1 MGSWTV
7 ASRLRDLRYL
17 LPRRLVQAGV
27 LVLLAGG
34 NLWGWRVV
42 QGNLSHSRLLDS
54 VPLADP
60 FAVLQLLAAG
70 GMLTVDA
77 LLGGALVLV
86 FYALVGGR
94 TFCSWVCP
102 MNPVTDLANRIGR
115 NRSVARARGT
125 VRMGR
130 GTRYGVLGLALV
142 LSAILGVPAFETVSP
157 IGLLQRG
164 LVFGAGGA
172 WFAVAAVFLFD
183 LLVHANGFC
192 GHLCP
197 LGAFYAAVS
206 RFSLIRV
213 RHDHVKCTRCND
225 CLCVCPEPQILEL
238 VGQASGS
245 VLDGVC
251 TNCGRCLEVCH
262 DDALRFARR
271 DAALSLDSGGS

>member
-1 MGSWTV
+1 M
-7 ASRLRDLRYL
+7 ASRWHGLRYL
-17 LPRRLVQAGV
+17 IARRLVQAGV

-70 GMLTVDA
+70 GVLAADA
-77 LLGGALVLV
+77 LLGAAIVLV

-94 TFCSWVCP
+94 SFCAWVCP
-102 MNPVTDLANRIGR
+102 VNPVTDLANRLGR
-115 NRSVARARGT
+115 HRWPARARGT
-125 VRMGR
+125 VRLGR
-130 GTRYGVLGLALV
+130 GTRYGVLVLALV
-142 LSAILGVPAFETVSP
+142 LSAVLGVPAFETVSP
-157 IGLLQRG
+157 IGMLQRS
-164 LVFGAGGA
+164 LVFGVGGA
-172 WFAVAAVFLFD
+172 WLAVTAIFLFD
-183 LLVHANGFC
+183 LLVHPNGFC
-192 GHLCP
+192 GRLCP
-197 LGAFYAAVS
+197 LGAFYAAAS
-206 RFSLIRV
+206 RFSLVRV
-213 RHDHVKCTRCND
+213 RHDHAKCTQCND
-225 CLCVCPEPQILEL
+225 CLRVCPEPQILAL

-271 DAALSLDSGGS
+271 DSALSLDSGGP